1 MTNFQFTKDKPMKLL
16 IVDDSPVVRAR
27 LIVMLQDLDHITIVG
42 QAGSV
47 EEAQT
52 TFRRATPDVV
62 VLDIRMPGGSG
73 IDVLKMIKAHRPET
87 KVIMLTNYPYA
98 QYQEKCKAEGADYFF
113 DKSVEFEKVVEL
125 VRSMELTA

>member
-98 QYQEKCKAEGADYFF
+98 QYQEKCNAEGADYFF